1 ACVRGDQP
9 DDHVEAR
16 GLARAVGA
24 EQADDFAACH
34 LQRDPLADVAGA
46 ETLAQIRRAKNAHF
60 ASGLDF
66 GWITAFTRPPG
77 AAGAAPFAALTEKNS
92 GGLSRNMYSPCPTS
106 WSRVTRARSNS
117 SMRSLR
123 SSISM
128 RSASPSVQRPSLLS
142 LLSPFCRNRT
152 GLPYAVVSC
161 NPSASWCT
169 TMRSARTTTVPLVST
184 TLPSNMLM

>member
-1 ACVRGDQP
+1 RRDQP
-9 DDHVEAR
+9 DDHIEAR

-24 EQADDFAACH
+24 EQADDFPARH
-34 LQRDPLADVAGA
+34 LQRYHLADGAGA

-92 GGLSRNMYSPCPTS
+92 VRWSRKMYSPFTTS

-123 SSISM
+123 SSISL
-128 RSASPSVQRPSLLS
+128 RSATASGARPSTYHS
-142 LLSPFCRNRT
+142 H
-152 GLPYAVVSC
+152 
-161 NPSASWCT
+161 
-169 TMRSARTTTVPLVST
+169 
-184 TLPSNMLM
+184 